1 MSPTD
6 LCRCCGQPLPP
17 QERGGVFLP
26 PRKVM
31 IFDFIRKHPGVTV
44 EGIRAHCFPDDARL
58 QTIRVHI
65 CQINDMLA
73 GTDLRIENIN
83 GYRLIS
89 SAGPGARANRPRKPP
104 APSSSGEPGSTSA
117 HQPSR
122 SQSKPDRSLASF
134 GQIGAT
140 WLWFVPTFPA
150 TTWGNTRLCR
160 THHAAGLTRGRRK
173 PGAGP

>member
-104 APSSSGEPGSTSA
+104 APSFFRGPDPASA
-117 HQPSR
+117 RRPYRSR
-122 SQSKPDRSLASF
+122 RR
-134 GQIGAT
+134 
-140 WLWFVPTFPA
+140 PA
-150 TTWGNTRLCR
+150 LR
-160 THHAAGLTRGRRK
+160 
-173 PGAGP
+173 PGASGRNG